1 MDQKS
6 SGDLALAALDAD
18 DLDVISAHTQDA
30 VVNAADLAFKKRSA
44 AFVAMLNRYDWD
56 ADDAQAKGNEHKRRR
71 TALHFDR
78 VRAVRSRGFDPRQ
91 ANTVL
96 NLLAIRYVP
105 AGEGPA
111 GIVELVF
118 SGDAAIRLDVE
129 CIECR
134 MKDMGPVWATQNRPA
149 HDDAAEAGPSA

>member
-1 MDQKS
+1 MDQNS
-6 SGDLALAALDAD
+6 SGGLALAALDAD
-18 DLDVISAHTQDA
+18 DLEVISAHTQDA
-30 VVNAADLAFKKRSA
+30 VISASDLAFQKRHA

-56 ADDAQAKGNEHKRRR
+56 ADDAQGKGREHKRRR

-78 VRAVRSRGFDPRQ
+78 VRGVRSRGFDPKHPD
-91 ANTVL
+91 TVL

-149 HDDAAEAGPSA
+149 HSAG

>member
-1 MDQKS
+1 MDQKN
-6 SGDLALAALDAD
+6 SGGLALAALDAD

-30 VVNAADLAFKKRSA
+30 VLNASDLAFRKRQA

-56 ADDAQAKGNEHKRRR
+56 ADEAKGKDREHKRRR

-78 VRAVRSRGFDPRQ
+78 VRGVRSRGFDPKRSD
-91 ANTVL
+91 TVL

-111 GIVELVF
+111 GNVELVF

-134 MKDMGPVWATQNRPA
+134 MKDMGPVWATQHRPA
-149 HDDAAEAGPSA
+149 HDEAPETGPSA